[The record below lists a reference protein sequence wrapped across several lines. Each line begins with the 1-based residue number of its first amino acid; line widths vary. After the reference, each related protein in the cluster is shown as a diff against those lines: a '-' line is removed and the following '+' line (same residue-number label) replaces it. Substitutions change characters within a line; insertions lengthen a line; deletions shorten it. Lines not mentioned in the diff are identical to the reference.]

1 MSEDSTQGMK
11 KIKNDP
17 FYLKIMDK
25 TANKSK
31 PNSRRGSRRASF
43 I

>member
-1 MSEDSTQGMK
+1 MSEDSTVGMR

-17 FYLKIMDK
+17 FYLKLMDK
-25 TANKSK
+25 SGNKSK
-31 PNSRRGSRRASF
+31 PGSRRPSRRASF